1 MAVGRVPLAHGKLF
15 GYAHRKMVSLKGDS
29 MSQSSQLALRSGPAA
44 AWAYW
49 PWAMLGLGMLAIAL
63 PTFQGIAA
71 VSWSTEQGAHGPIVL
86 AIAIWLFVRQWQSL
100 RENAVPG
107 SALLGGLA
115 LAFSLL
121 AYVAARIFGSIVI
134 ESAMMYAAFVSALY
148 LFVGAR
154 AMQLAWFPIVYFLFV
169 LPPPGSWVAN
179 ATQPLRL
186 QISEAAVF
194 VLATFDYPVA
204 RSGLLIYVGQ
214 YLLEVKAAC
223 GGLNSMISLSAIG
236 LFYAYIRHNA
246 NVRYT
251 LFMFVVAIAMA
262 IMANFVRVLLLILIT
277 WYFGE
282 RAAQGYL
289 HDFAGLTMFVVA
301 MAGIVA
307 FDSVAGPIRRALAV
321 HS

>member
-1 MAVGRVPLAHGKLF
+1 
-15 GYAHRKMVSLKGDS
+15 
-29 MSQSSQLALRSGPAA
+29 MSQSSPIALPAA
-44 AWAYW
+44 PMGLWANW
-49 PWAMLGLGMLAIAL
+49 RWMFLFAGMAAIAL

-86 AIAIWLFVRQWQSL
+86 AIAIWLFARQWPDM
-100 RENAVPG
+100 RKNAQPG
-107 SALLGGLA
+107 SPLLGGVA
-115 LAFSLL
+115 LTGSLL
-121 AYVAARIFGSIVI
+121 GYVAARIFGSIVI
-134 ESAMMYAAFVSALY
+134 ESAMMYGAFVSALY

-154 AMQLAWFPIVYFLFV
+154 AMRMAWFPIVYFLFV

-186 QISEAAVF
+186 QISEAAVV
-194 VLATFDYPVA
+194 VLALFDFPVA

-223 GGLNSMISLSAIG
+223 GGLNSMISLTAIG

-246 NVRYT
+246 NIRYT
-251 LFMFVVAIAMA
+251 AFMFFVAIAMA
-262 IMANFVRVLLLILIT
+262 IIANFVRVVLLILIT
-277 WYFGE
+277 WYLGE
-282 RAAQGYL
+282 RAAQGFL

-307 FDSVAGPIRRALAV
+307 FDSAAGPVRRALAV
-321 HS
+321 RND